1 MKFNGNAY
9 LDEYLDSYVF
19 TKEETK
25 IFDIDAMYENMKELL
40 FKVKIAR
47 NRYINGIHTRVTSNY
62 EPKIE
67 MFVQR
72 AIDSVGDMVCN
83 NIDSEQEYNEFNV
96 RLNKLY
102 ITMSKLE
109 VAFINDCVI
118 DGESDHR
125 FYLKL
130 GLTRTD
136 FEKIKLSSIV
146 RFCVSFDIVVYK

>member
-1 MKFNGNAY
+1 MNFNGNAY
-9 LDEYLDSYVF
+9 IDEYLDSYVL

-25 IFDIDAMYENMKELL
+25 IYDIDAMYEKMQNLL
-40 FKVKIAR
+40 HKVKLAR
-47 NRYINGIHTRVTSNY
+47 NKYINGIHTRVTNNY

-72 AIDSVGDMVCN
+72 AIDSVGDAVCK
-83 NIDSEQEYNEFNV
+83 NIDSEREYNEFNV

-109 VAFINDCVI
+109 IAYINDCVI
-118 DGESDHR
+118 NCESDHS
-125 FYLKL
+125 FYLKI
-130 GLTRTD
+130 GLTRTN

-146 RFCVSFDIVVYK
+146 RFCISFDIVVYK